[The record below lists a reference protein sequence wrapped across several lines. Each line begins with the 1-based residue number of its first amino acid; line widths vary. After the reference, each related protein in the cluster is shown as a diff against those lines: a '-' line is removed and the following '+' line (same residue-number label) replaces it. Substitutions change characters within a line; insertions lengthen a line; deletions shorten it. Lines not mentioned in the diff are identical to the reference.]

1 MLASITTR
9 PQEAVKI
16 LKEVIRMMMAAMNM
30 DDSVEKFGVSR
41 EDYVSQLDN
50 MTENALKD
58 NCLNTTPR
66 KIGAGEIRQI
76 LLEIY

>member
-1 MLASITTR
+1 MVYKVKLASITTR

-58 NCLNTTPR
+58 NCLNT
-66 KIGAGEIRQI
+66 K
-76 LLEIY
+76 

>member
-1 MLASITTR
+1 
-9 PQEAVKI
+9 
-16 LKEVIRMMMAAMNM
+16 MNM